1 MKPRSGDR
9 SCRGRTGDTVPEHGR
24 ATKDETVRV
33 LLALEA
39 IDEAL
44 VAIYDRGLPASES
57 ERWHLFGMRDGLQ
70 LALTY
75 HDIWEANG
83 EFMLVGAR
91 AGQRRERSIR
101 PTAALHS
108 G

>member
-1 MKPRSGDR
+1 
-9 SCRGRTGDTVPEHGR
+9 VPEHGR
-24 ATKDETVRV
+24 AIKDETVRV
-33 LLALEA
+33 ILALEA

-70 LALTY
+70 IALSY
-75 HDIWEANG
+75 LDIWSANG

-91 AGQRRERSIR
+91 GSASR
-101 PTAALHS
+101 
-108 G
+108 